1 MAGVT
6 AAARGGEDPGF
17 VNLYIYHLGNRPKSR
32 FGAFLWLEPHTQ
44 ACAWWLI
51 NSWRIR
57 QYSEGSYHAFA
68 NDELLVSAACARSLV
83 ESAAALYADTL
94 RLSRIWSACKSE
106 HPSLARPLPA
116 AFSELRAWTYE
127 VIGAGR
133 FDAEGATKT
142 VAERVKRVNVK
153 THIQKLAK
161 LGFPDLIEDY
171 DWLCNTVHPSLGA
184 TFAFSGEVLERVP
197 RTEVLVSF
205 AEHPAASFPDRELD
219 TTIANIIQRASA
231 VALRVATVALDGALR
246 VIDDLGL
253 TTQAPPIATFD
264 YRRRISAPGR
274 NDPCPCRSGRKSKLC
289 IHD

>member
-68 NDELLVSAACARSLV
+68 NDELLVSCARSLV

-184 TFAFSGEVLERVP
+184 TFAFSGEGLERVP

-205 AEHPAASFPDRELD
+205 GGHPAASFPDRELD
-219 TTIANIIQRASA
+219 TTIANIIQRDSA
-231 VALRVATVALDGALR
+231 VALRVTTVALDRARR
-246 VIDDLGL
+246 VIEDLVL
-253 TTQAPPIATFD
+253 TTHAPPLANF
-264 YRRRISAPGR
+264 
-274 NDPCPCRSGRKSKLC
+274 
-289 IHD
+289 